1 MTNEFRYSIII
12 MLFAALFSANSLF
25 ASSEP
30 NERDIQSDK
39 EKMQML
45 REVYKEVQQAEMELY
60 RLSKEAEANE
70 PLLRPTI
77 EALKAIRDF
86 YDHDANMTTNSQ
98 RFQKYLDSSDDR
110 KYAYRLYDECKGVFS
125 HNKFFDLLKDPNQE
139 RLVRKPLLYICRR
152 LPKETLQES
161 LPGFDP
167 NDPNDER
174 VWQKLKLTN
183 FRETPD
189 EHLQRMRKYYIE
201 DKGVPEWLP
210 DYAGNMGFADQL
222 INMYESGI
230 FLLTPVYVRDAEK
243 KLKEVYHIMERIY
256 PAWYRIRH
264 LLADENNPDS
274 REVILEIQ
282 EHMQIWPSVYRQ

>member
-12 MLFAALFSANSLF
+12 MLFAALFSAHSLF

-39 EKMQML
+39 EKMQKL

-86 YDHDANMTTNSQ
+86 YDHDANMTKNSR
-98 RFQKYLDSSDDR
+98 RFQQYLDSSEDR
-110 KYAYRLYDECKGVFS
+110 KYAYRMYDECKGVFS

-139 RLVRKPLLYICRR
+139 RLVKKPLTQIYRKA
-152 LPKETLQES
+152 LPKD
-161 LPGFDP
+161 PNMGFDT
-167 NDPNDER
+167 NDPNDENF
-174 VWQKLKLTN
+174 WQSVKKVLFKQMP
-183 FRETPD
+183 E
-189 EHLQRMRKYYIE
+189 EYLQQMRDYYVK

-210 DYAGNMGFADQL
+210 DYAGNMAFADQL
-222 INMYESGI
+222 INTYESGI

-243 KLKEVYHIMERIY
+243 KLDGLYVKMSRIY

-264 LLADENNPDS
+264 LLADENNPD
-274 REVILEIQ
+274 RQEVILEIQ

>member
-1 MTNEFRYSIII
+1 M
-12 MLFAALFSANSLF
+12 
-25 ASSEP
+25 
-30 NERDIQSDK
+30 
-39 EKMQML
+39 
-45 REVYKEVQQAEMELY
+45 
-60 RLSKEAEANE
+60 
-70 PLLRPTI
+70 LRPTI

-139 RLVRKPLLYICRR
+139 RLVKKPLTQIYRKA
-152 LPKETLQES
+152 LPKD
-161 LPGFDP
+161 PNMGFDT
-167 NDPNDER
+167 NDPNDENF
-174 VWQKLKLTN
+174 WQSVKKVLFKQMP
-183 FRETPD
+183 E
-189 EHLQRMRKYYIE
+189 EYLQQMRDYYVK

-210 DYAGNMGFADQL
+210 DYAGNMAFADQL
-222 INMYESGI
+222 INTYESGI

-243 KLKEVYHIMERIY
+243 KLDGLYVKMSRIY

-264 LLADENNPDS
+264 LLADENNPD
-274 REVILEIQ
+274 RQEVILEIQ